1 MITFEPLVA
10 KNKFAPESD
19 FPYRRKFLPNTHND
33 ILVSIEY
40 ISIFTR
46 LPPGVFLTFSH
57 GSKFWKAVDVT
68 ESNYKI
74 LIDCI
79 SKGWFVDNMPNT
91 LRISTLSDLYNVK
104 PSLGFQE
111 GVNTPYVNIY
121 KSTNDL
127 FQLDNDALRAYF
139 EINGY
144 TSVASIL

>member
-1 MITFEPLVA
+1 MIILEPLTT
-10 KNKFAPESD
+10 KNKFMPESK

-33 ILVSIEY
+33 ILISIEF

-57 GSKFWKAVDVT
+57 GSKFWKAVDFT

-79 SKGWFVDNMPNT
+79 SKGWFVDAMPNS
-91 LRISTLSDLYNVK
+91 LRIPTLSNLYNVN
-104 PSLGFQE
+104 PNHGFQE
-111 GVNTPYVNIY
+111 GINTPYVNIY
-121 KSTNDL
+121 KSTNEL
-127 FQLDNDALRAYF
+127 FQLDDDALQAYF
-139 EINGY
+139 EIHGY